1 MKKFQIISD
10 TTDYADW
17 FEDKNGTKYNIKRY
31 YTNRIDLENQIE
43 YDFEE
48 TSDYPTL
55 EELTNNGTLTY
66 KTAYNEAEVYY
77 KCSPYRISVKE
88 VIKKFKKQG
97 YNVTREAIE
106 HNFNAYLMD
115 MKSGYRDEENGYHLF
130 TPCRHNNLSFR
141 LSTLNKNCDWQT
153 TYTC

>member
-17 FEDKNGTKYNIKRY
+17 FEDKNGTKYNMKRY

-43 YDFEE
+43 YEFEE
-48 TSDYPTL
+48 TSEFPTL
-55 EELTNNGTLTY
+55 EELTKNGILVY
-66 KTAYNEAEVYY
+66 KTAYENAEVSY
-77 KCSPYRISVKE
+77 KCCPYRISVNE

-141 LSTLNKNCDWQT
+141 LTTLNKNCDWQT